1 MKDLAL
7 LDYFTL
13 PFMQESSIAD
23 IHRQASYLEKTYSH
37 YFDHTIT
44 FTDMETVHAQILRVA
59 DTVEP
64 LKGLSE
70 LRTQYKKPP
79 Y

>member
-44 FTDMETVHAQILRVA
+44 FTDMETVHAQLLRVA
-59 DTVEP
+59 DRLMQDQQWVPATWA
-64 LKGLSE
+64 
-70 LRTQYKKPP
+70 T
-79 Y
+79 